1 MMTSNAKIYEK
12 PIHGVTKSGSKHYF
26 VRGVEVT
33 RKEYTK
39 FSIEHKRDEI
49 LFLIEADNL
58 PAAWESLLY
67 EFFESVALDSDL
79 HGSAAVVY
87 QRYRRAMLC
96 FIGEKDF

>member
-1 MMTSNAKIYEK
+1 MNSNAKIYDK

-49 LFLIEADNL
+49 LFLIESDFSL
-58 PAAWESLLY
+58 PASYQSRLSA
-67 EFFESVALDSDL
+67 FFKQAPDHDL
-79 HGSAAVVY
+79 QGSAAVAY
-87 QRYRRAMLC
+87 GRYKRAFL
-96 FIGEKDF
+96 FFLDFQD